1 MKTADLL
8 ACVELMMIFALTF
21 INSNH
26 IMAVVTSIK
35 HVLLVLS
42 LCVTLKVSLIS
53 GVINNFTHHLINP
66 YLIHNSTFK
75 LRKSTIWKK
84 NIYVV

>member
-8 ACVELMMIFALTF
+8 ACVELMMILALTF

-84 NIYVV
+84 KKIM